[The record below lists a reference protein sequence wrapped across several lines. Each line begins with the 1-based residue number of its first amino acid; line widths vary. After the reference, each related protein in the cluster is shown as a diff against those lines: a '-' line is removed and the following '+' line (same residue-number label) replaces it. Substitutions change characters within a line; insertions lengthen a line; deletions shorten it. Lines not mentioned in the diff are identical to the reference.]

1 MGSGVGSGWDPVGSG
16 VKKWDPGGFKGVF
29 FRRKRWDPIRPAQ
42 GFIILKAGTHLW
54 QLALSAPWRL
64 LCNFFVEFYQP
75 SGKNFL
81 IFPSLVSDFCENPN
95 ERQTRSCLSQTGAG
109 FLFHLDSPSWPVP
122 PLPAPPASRKQHAR
136 KLTMTWMWTAC
147 ADAFPIASKS

>member
-16 VKKWDPGGFKGVF
+16 VKKWDPGGFRGVF

-64 LCNFFVEFYQP
+64 FCNFFVEFYQP

-109 FLFHLDSPSWPVP
+109 FLFHLDSPSWPVRAWSCVP
-122 PLPAPPASRKQHAR
+122 GRAQSADRFGSPLVAAGLQNSPV
-136 KLTMTWMWTAC
+136 LG
-147 ADAFPIASKS
+147 